1 MDVSCPAYLDEK
13 YIIDQTERMKQYTSL
28 SKLESLDELN
38 ALKNQTE
45 ETYGN
50 VPKELLNLY
59 KIALLKNLLVK
70 LGAKRLLLNAQK
82 TQIYL
87 YRREDIV
94 SKQCAL
100 VLSDNK
106 DKMVLKFED
115 VPIIEINLGNKSI
128 EEKLDFLINFAIDA
142 TKQ

>member
-1 MDVSCPAYLDEK
+1 M
-13 YIIDQTERMKQYTSL
+13 
-28 SKLESLDELN
+28 
-38 ALKNQTE
+38 
-45 ETYGN
+45 
-50 VPKELLNLY
+50 NLY